1 MALFGIILPRLSLI
15 GVKMSG
21 KLNSNSKMSSIN
33 ELIAFLIK
41 KKEWVL
47 IPIVATLLLLGILLT
62 LAQSSTIGTF
72 MYTIF

>member
-1 MALFGIILPRLSLI
+1 
-15 GVKMSG
+15 
-21 KLNSNSKMSSIN
+21 
-33 ELIAFLIK
+33 
-41 KKEWVL
+41 VL

>member
-1 MALFGIILPRLSLI
+1 MPLFGIILPRLSLI